1 MSSVF
6 RLTFAFSNSLGL
18 ATHDTNGINPTNVDR
33 ERDLFARRGEETILV
48 ILPRRERKLIP
59 FGGRRRKEERPS
71 IGNEKS
77 RGVEAIRCRDAVPL
91 FLLLSLVSFKMENQR
106 SLALLSPHFSGHH
119 RLFYSTISFI
129 GPPQTFSRKKGESR
143 NLEEERFRKLI
154 GRNASSKRD

>member
-59 FGGRRRKEERPS
+59 FGGRRSGHPS
-71 IGNEKS
+71 GNEKS
-77 RGVEAIRCRDAVPL
+77 RGVEAIRRRDAVPL